1 VAVAL
6 EQGNNV
12 NIEAKLEE
20 MGLVLPAPG
29 DYTPS
34 AQGPPIP
41 VLVRGSVAY
50 VSGTSARNP
59 DGMPYLVTGSIPS
72 EVSPDE
78 AREAARLTGLTILS
92 ELKRAIGD
100 LDRISAWLN
109 VIGFVNC
116 DPGFGR
122 TSYVISGF
130 SDFIIDLFGPEIGTH
145 ARSTPGAASLAG
157 NACVIITAIVELDG

>member
-1 VAVAL
+1 M
-6 EQGNNV
+6 

-29 DYTPS
+29 NYKPS
-34 AQGPPIP
+34 VEGPPVP
-41 VLVRGSVAY
+41 VLVRGNIAY
-50 VSGTSARNP
+50 VSGHSARNP
-59 DGMPYLVTGSIPS
+59 DGTPYPAKGSVPS
-72 EVSPDE
+72 EVTPEE
-78 AREAARLTGLTILS
+78 AHEAARLTALTILS
-92 ELKRAIGD
+92 ELKRSIGD

-116 DPGFGR
+116 DPGFAR

-130 SDFIIDLFGPEIGTH
+130 SDLIIDLFGPEIGTH

-157 NACVIITAIVELDG
+157 NACVIVTATVELDGHRDR

>member
-1 VAVAL
+1 MKI
-6 EQGNNV
+6 EQ
-12 NIEAKLEE
+12 KLEE
-20 MGLVLPAPG
+20 MGLVLPEPG
-29 DYTPS
+29 VYKPS
-34 AQGPPIP
+34 VEGPPVP
-41 VLVRGSVAY
+41 VLVRGNVAY

-59 DGMPYLVTGSIPS
+59 DGSPHDSRGSIPS
-72 EVSPDE
+72 KVSPDE
-78 AREAARLTGLTILS
+78 AREAARLTALTILS
-92 ELKRAIGD
+92 ELKREIGD

-116 DPGFGR
+116 DKDFAR

-157 NACVIITAIVELDG
+157 NACVIITATVELDG

>member
-1 VAVAL
+1 MKI
-6 EQGNNV
+6 EQ
-12 NIEAKLEE
+12 KLEE

-29 DYTPS
+29 VYKPS
-34 AQGPPIP
+34 VEGPPVP
-41 VLVRGSVAY
+41 VLVRGNIAY
-50 VSGTSARNP
+50 VSGHSARNT
-59 DGMPYLVTGSIPS
+59 DGTAHDSKGSIPS
-72 EVSPDE
+72 KVSPE
-78 AREAARLTGLTILS
+78 KAHEAARLTALTILS
-92 ELKRAIGD
+92 ELKTAIGD

-116 DPGFGR
+116 DKDFAR

-157 NACVIITAIVELDG
+157 NACVIITATVELDG

>member
-1 VAVAL
+1 MKI
-6 EQGNNV
+6 EQ
-12 NIEAKLEE
+12 KLEE

-29 DYTPS
+29 VYKPS
-34 AQGPPIP
+34 VEGPPVP
-41 VLVRGSVAY
+41 VLVRGNIAY
-50 VSGTSARNP
+50 VSGHSARNT
-59 DGMPYLVTGSIPS
+59 DGTPHDSRGSIPS
-72 EVSPDE
+72 KVSPE
-78 AREAARLTGLTILS
+78 EGHEAARLTALTILS
-92 ELKRAIGD
+92 ELKREIGE

-116 DPGFGR
+116 DKDFGR

-157 NACVIITAIVELDG
+157 NACVIITATVELDN

>member
-1 VAVAL
+1 MK
-6 EQGNNV
+6 
-12 NIEAKLEE
+12 IEARLEE

-29 DYTPS
+29 SYRPS
-34 AQGPPIP
+34 VEGPPIP
-41 VLVRGSVAY
+41 VLVRGNTAY
-50 VSGTSARNP
+50 VSGCSARNP
-59 DGMPYLVTGSIPS
+59 DGTSYPCKGVIPTQVTP
-72 EVSPDE
+72 EE
-78 AREAARLTGLTILS
+78 AHEAARLTALTILS

-109 VIGFVNC
+109 VIGFVHC
-116 DPGFGR
+116 ESDFAR

-157 NACVIITAIVELDG
+157 NAAVIITATVEIDG

>member
-1 VAVAL
+1 MTI
-6 EQGNNV
+6 EQ
-12 NIEAKLEE
+12 KLEE
-20 MGLVLPAPG
+20 MGLVLPEPG
-29 DYTPS
+29 VYKPS
-34 AQGPPIP
+34 VEGPPVP
-41 VLVRGSVAY
+41 VLVRGNIAY

-59 DGMPYLVTGSIPS
+59 DGTPHDSKGSIPGK
-72 EVSPDE
+72 VSPE
-78 AREAARLTGLTILS
+78 LAHEAAKLTALTILS
-92 ELKRAIGD
+92 ELKREIGE

-116 DPGFGR
+116 DKDFAR

-157 NACVIITAIVELDG
+157 NACVIITATVELDN

>member
-1 VAVAL
+1 MEI
-6 EQGNNV
+6 EQ
-12 NIEAKLEE
+12 KLEE

-29 DYTPS
+29 NYKPS
-34 AQGPPIP
+34 VEGPPIP
-41 VLVRGSVAY
+41 VLVRGNTAY
-50 VSGTSARNP
+50 VSGCSARNP
-59 DGMPYLVTGSIPS
+59 DGTSYPCKGNIPS
-72 EVSPDE
+72 EVTPE
-78 AREAARLTGLTILS
+78 EGHEAARLTALTILS
-92 ELKRAIGD
+92 ELKREIGD

-116 DPGFGR
+116 DPGFAR

-157 NACVIITAIVELDG
+157 NAAVIITATLELDGHQT

>member
-1 VAVAL
+1 M
-6 EQGNNV
+6 
-12 NIEAKLEE
+12 NIEAKLEA

-29 DYTPS
+29 NYKPS
-34 AQGPPIP
+34 VEGPPVP
-41 VLVRGSVAY
+41 VLVRGNIAY
-50 VSGTSARNP
+50 VSGHSARNA
-59 DGMPYLVTGSIPS
+59 DGTSYPAKGSVPS
-72 EVSPDE
+72 DISPEE
-78 AREAARLTGLTILS
+78 AHEAAKLTALTILS

-157 NACVIITAIVELDG
+157 NACVIITATVELDGHTTS